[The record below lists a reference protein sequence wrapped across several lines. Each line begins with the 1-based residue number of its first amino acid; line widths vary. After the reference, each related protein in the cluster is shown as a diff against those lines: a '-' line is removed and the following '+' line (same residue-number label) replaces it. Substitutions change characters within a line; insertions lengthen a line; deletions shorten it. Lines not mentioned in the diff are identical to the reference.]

1 MADLAAPVLGSP
13 GPPPELGYFSITQ
26 SILQLQQLLADTA
39 SQQQHSKDASQPVIN
54 NAHTSSMCSTL
65 PLQHGCRS
73 RLHICIHDRN
83 DKRYHEHNLLLHAT
97 EHLWWRQQGTEGHK
111 AAFWDKLTRSWTI
124 GGENTLCYIGGAG
137 DVWLHL
143 TAVCGHCTVADCVHG
158 VQHAQ
163 HVATNPEGQ
172 CLLPPTH
179 QAYHI

>member
-1 MADLAAPVLGSP
+1 MHTHQVCAVHCHCNMDVEA
-13 GPPPELGYFSITQ
+13 GYTYVYTTAMTKDIMSTICCCMQQ
-26 SILQLQQLLADTA
+26 SICGGGN
-39 SQQQHSKDASQPVIN
+39 K
-54 NAHTSSMCSTL
+54 
-65 PLQHGCRS
+65 
-73 RLHICIHDRN
+73 
-83 DKRYHEHNLLLHAT
+83 EHKVLM
-97 EHLWWRQQGTEGHK
+97 RHK

-143 TAVCGHCTVADCVHG
+143 TGVCGHCTVADCVHG

-179 QAYHI
+179 QAYLIRYMCCKLCSTSRKIECLYYTSHLLLHSNQPCAMFCLT